1 MKLSI
6 VLLVFEWMAIFFGCY
21 LIYQILDYLNKKPL
35 ACQTLLD
42 GIRIQLFQYMIVECI
57 IIGVVASFNICK
69 VETHWDWIMA
79 MVLGWVGFT
88 GRMVFCIQ
96 LLEGVIV
103 RYIVI
108 FKPDFLEEYEDCK
121 ILKYSR

>member
-1 MKLSI
+1 MELYK
-6 VLLVFEWMAIFFGCY
+6 LLVFEWIAIFIGCY
-21 LIYQILDYLNKKPL
+21 LIYQILDYLKKKPL

-57 IIGVVASFNICK
+57 IIGVIASFTICK
-69 VETHWDWIMA
+69 VETHWIIA

-88 GRMVFCIQ
+88 GRIIFCIQ
-96 LLEGVIV
+96 LLGDVTV
-103 RYIVI
+103 RYIII
-108 FKPDFLEEYEDCK
+108 FNPDFLEDHEDNK